1 VGIRKPTE
9 ELLQAIGNRGLT
21 DPGMAYRYVF
31 MSAVSMIK
39 LRDSDRVM
47 KVVGAIEH
55 VGDSV

>member
-1 VGIRKPTE
+1 VGIRKPTK
-9 ELLQAIGNRGLT
+9 ELLQAIRNRGLT
-21 DPGMAYRYVF
+21 DLGMAHRYVF

-47 KVVGAIEH
+47 KVIGTIEH